1 MKKLLKTTVIVLAG
15 IMVILFVGAGC
26 IQDVATPTYVDQ
38 EAAEWAGVPTHLFL
52 PWSTLWDAKRLERA
66 IDYKLTIERIKGG
79 YYKSITNLS
88 ILAGEELKNTVFA
101 PDGLLSLLM
110 IGGPMCALGAFG
122 ISKPKDKKII
132 EELKNG
138 KTNGTV

>member
-1 MKKLLKTTVIVLAG
+1 MKKLLKTIVIVLAG
-15 IMVILFVGAGC
+15 LMALLFVGAGC

-52 PWSTLWDAKRLERA
+52 PWSTLWDSKRLARA

-138 KTNGTV
+138 SKS